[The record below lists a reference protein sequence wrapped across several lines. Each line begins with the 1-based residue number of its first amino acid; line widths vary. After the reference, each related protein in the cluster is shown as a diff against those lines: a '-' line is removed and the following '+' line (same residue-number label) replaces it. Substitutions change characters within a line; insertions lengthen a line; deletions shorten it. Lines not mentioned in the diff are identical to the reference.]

1 MLDRLPDTLFFLPF
15 SSEGLHSIVMN
26 LVIFSIAL
34 FVLAKSADMLID
46 GAVSLAKHIG
56 VSDFVIG
63 LSLVAFGTS
72 FPELVVSLFAVL
84 KGKSDVVVGNVI
96 GSNIANILLGLGIA
110 SLIYPMSAQKSFVLR
125 EIPINLLITFVF
137 FFAANDLTYLLSPS
151 PERISR
157 SEGFVLLVIFV
168 FYIYLLKIMVEEES
182 FLGKED
188 TGLIGESA
196 EKGEK
201 MPLLKT
207 LLFVVFGIAGISLG
221 GNFTVDSAVS
231 LVRGLGLSETF
242 SGLFFIAV
250 GTSLPE
256 IITTTTA
263 SFKKNAD
270 IAMGNIA
277 GSNIFNI
284 SLVLGLAGVI
294 SPVKVPDTVNFHFL
308 FLLIANSL
316 LISSMFFGRKRLI
329 TKWEGALF
337 IFIYCVYI
345 ALSVVAE
352 RV

>member
-1 MLDRLPDTLFFLPF
+1 MFGRLPDALFSLPF
-15 SSEGLHSIVMN
+15 IGEGPHGVVIN
-26 LVIFSIAL
+26 LVIFSVAL

-72 FPELVVSLFAVL
+72 LPELVVSLFAAL
-84 KGKSDVVVGNVI
+84 KGKSDVIVGNVV

-110 SLIYPMSAQKSFVLR
+110 SLIYPMTAQRTFVLR

-137 FFAANDLTYLLSPS
+137 FFAANDLTRLLSPS
-151 PERISR
+151 PEVISR
-157 SEGFVLLVIFV
+157 SEGFVLLIIFV
-168 FYIYLLKIMVEEES
+168 FYIYLLKIMVEEELVLS
-182 FLGKED
+182 EGDAVMGEPQDEGK
-188 TGLIGESA
+188 
-196 EKGEK
+196 K

-207 LLFVVFGIAGISLG
+207 LIFVVLGIAGISLG

-277 GSNIFNI
+277 GSNIFNL
-284 SLVLGLAGVI
+284 SLVLGFAGVI
-294 SPVKVPDTVNFHFL
+294 SPVSVPNTVNFHFI
-308 FLLIANSL
+308 FLLIANLL
-316 LISSMFFGRKRLI
+316 LIFSMFFGKKRLI
-329 TKWEGALF
+329 TKWEGSAF
-337 IFIYCVYI
+337 ILIYCVYI
-345 ALSVVAE
+345 TLSVFAE

>member
-1 MLDRLPDTLFFLPF
+1 MFARLPDTLFSFPFLG
-15 SSEGLHSIVMN
+15 EGPHGVVIN
-26 LVIFSIAL
+26 LVVFSVAL

-72 FPELVVSLFAVL
+72 LPELVVSLFAAL
-84 KGKSDVVVGNVI
+84 KGKSDVIVGNVV

-110 SLIYPMSAQKSFVLR
+110 SLIYPMTAQRTFVLR

-137 FFAANDLTYLLSPS
+137 FFAANDLTHFLSPS
-151 PERISR
+151 PEIISR

-182 FLGKED
+182 VLGEGD
-188 TGLIGESA
+188 VVMGEPTDE
-196 EKGEK
+196 EKK

-207 LLFVVFGIAGISLG
+207 LIFVVLGIAGISLG

-277 GSNIFNI
+277 GSNIFNL
-284 SLVLGLAGVI
+284 SLVLGVAGII
-294 SPVKVPDTVNFHFL
+294 SPVRVPNTVNFHFL

-316 LISSMFFGRKRLI
+316 LIFSMFFGRKRLI
-329 TKWEGALF
+329 TKWEGAAF
-337 IFIYCVYI
+337 ILIYCVYI
-345 ALSVVAE
+345 TLSVFAE